1 MARFS
6 VIDSLT
12 NLLGQ
17 IGTGKGKGSH
27 THYVDV
33 PRSWGE
39 LKAAYDN
46 AWLPAKIVDL
56 PARDAVRQWRSWSED
71 ASAAR
76 EEEDRLQLR
85 RRTLQAI
92 TAARLYGGAALYVDT
107 GTQTPAVPLQDS
119 EEIERLVVLTAEH
132 VRWPQRPVDP
142 LDRTSDMYTVGTR
155 QVHTSRL
162 ALFHGV
168 PPVAGDW
175 GFGESVL
182 KRSWDA
188 VRNADSVPAA
198 VSELVWEAK
207 VDVYKIKDFM
217 VNLADPGYEQKIL
230 NRLRL
235 ANTGKSLVNGLLLDA
250 EEDYEQKQINFGELS
265 ALVMT
270 MYQVAAGAADIPV
283 TRLLGRSAS
292 GLNSSGD
299 NEVRDYYDSVRA
311 MQELQIEPALSRIDE
326 HIARKTG
333 QSVDYQ
339 WRSLWQ
345 MSPKEHAEVLKTTA
359 DAIQALQNSEL
370 LPNDVLYNPVIQQLT
385 ETLPG
390 IDASAEEFAGG
401 LDDIQ

>member
-1 MARFS
+1 MARFN

-33 PRSWGE
+33 PRSYGE

-46 AWLPAKIVDL
+46 AWLPAKIVDV
-56 PARDAVRQWRSWSED
+56 PARDAIRQWRVWAED
-71 ASAAR
+71 AAAA
-76 EEEDRLQLR
+76 EAEEDRLQLR
-85 RRTLQAI
+85 RRTLQAL

-107 GTQTPAVPLQDS
+107 GTRTPDVPLRDT
-119 EEIERLVVLTAEH
+119 ETIDRLVVLPAEQI
-132 VRWPQRPVDP
+132 RWPVRPVDM
-142 LDRTSDMYTVGTR
+142 LQRADENFYVGTR
-155 QVHTSRL
+155 RVHTSRL

-175 GFGESVL
+175 GFGQSVL
-182 KRSWDA
+182 KRAWEA
-188 VRNADSVPAA
+188 VKTADSVPAA
-198 VSELVWEAK
+198 VAELIWEAK

-217 VNLADPGYEQKIL
+217 VNLSDPGYEQKIL

-265 ALVMT
+265 QLIMT
-270 MYQVAAGAADIPV
+270 AYQVAAGAADIPV
-283 TRLLGRSAS
+283 TRLLGQSAA
-292 GLNSSGD
+292 GLNSAGD
-299 NEVRDYYDSVRA
+299 NEVRDYYDSIRA
-311 MQELQIEPALSRIDE
+311 IQELQIEAALSRIDQ

-333 QSVDYQ
+333 QAVDYQ

-345 MSPKEHAEVLKTTA
+345 LSPAEHANTLKTTA
-359 DAIQALQNSEL
+359 DAVQSLQNSEL
-370 LPNDVLYNPVIQQLT
+370 IPNDVLYNPVIQQLA
-385 ETLPG
+385 EVLPG
-390 IDASAEEFAGG
+390 IDASAEEFAEGI
-401 LDDIQ
+401 DDI